1 MLFKNCLGLV
11 FCWCTVVFMFGFG
24 LKFKVDLGF
33 GLDWLSV
40 NLRFTSDL
48 FNGVEHIYLSIS
60 SISSFI

>member
-1 MLFKNCLGLV
+1 
-11 FCWCTVVFMFGFG
+11 MFGFG